1 MIRHHAFFEALG
13 AMDEQTPE
21 WNAAFAGLSVLRLID
36 RAAGQGSVEKE
47 WPEIDATRRGVN
59 EVGAGDPARAILTRI
74 VDAIESNSAVTE
86 QVGIDLLSYGRALDM
101 EARWPQAVDV
111 FQVVAVVISARQHPR
126 LVVEACTALGAAAR
140 SAGDWPTSNH
150 AYARAEHL
158 AAEIGDRELGLMVQI
173 GLASSQMIQGNLPAA
188 DAELDEVF
196 AKSGEGKFPGV
207 EAKALHARASVAHCR
222 GDYQRA
228 VNLAYRSLELTT
240 GGSDR
245 ERLLGDIAAA
255 YAGLGMRRAARD
267 GYTIVSVTSP
277 HQWVRWQATLNL
289 VELAI
294 EDGDEQSFDD
304 LMRQVEG
311 TRLDPRLRTY
321 YLYFRARGMRVFD
334 RPGWEAEFAAAQHY
348 AEAHHFNQLAHE
360 IETARIAPPVLSA
373 ADGSSE
379 PPVPAPTEEL
389 RRIAEVLEHLRETAS
404 A

>member
-1 MIRHHAFFEALG
+1 
-13 AMDEQTPE
+13 
-21 WNAAFAGLSVLRLID
+21 
-36 RAAGQGSVEKE
+36 
-47 WPEIDATRRGVN
+47 
-59 EVGAGDPARAILTRI
+59 
-74 VDAIESNSAVTE
+74 
-86 QVGIDLLSYGRALDM
+86 M

-111 FQVVAVVISARQHPR
+111 FQLIAEVISARQYPR

-140 SAGDWPTSNH
+140 SAGDWTTSNH

-173 GLASSQMIQGNLPAA
+173 GLAGSQMIQGNLPAA

-196 AKSGEGKFPGV
+196 AKAGEGKYPRI

-240 GGSDR
+240 DGSDR
-245 ERLLGDIAAA
+245 ERLLADIAAA
-255 YAGLGMRRAARD
+255 YAGLGMRAAARD

-289 VELAI
+289 MELAI
-294 EDGDEQSFDD
+294 EDGDAQAFDD
-304 LMRQVEG
+304 FLNQMEG
-311 TRLDPRLRTY
+311 ARLDPRLRTY
-321 YLYFRARGMRVFD
+321 HLYFRARGMRVFD
-334 RPGWEAEFAAAQHY
+334 RPGWESEFAAAQHY
-348 AEAHHFNQLAHE
+348 AETHHYTQLAHE
-360 IETARIAPPVLSA
+360 IETARIAPPVLPA

-379 PPVPAPTEEL
+379 PPAPAPTEDL